1 MKFWL
6 STCWVGEGFLSCGT
20 CLCPLG
26 NDGGTMQPCY
36 KWTRKGISTQIS
48 PEEMLSVAVKYTHS
62 LWVGDKSSLGRRT
75 FEEERGGGIH
85 VSQPGSDT
93 RLSSHVPEHSTFDG
107 APFPL
112 QPPSSGAWQPFSTVL
127 HWPRSPSQEVNES
140 IFQLKW
146 NFSKGPAHPK
156 KRNLSSWQSCLARIC
171 LCS

>member
-62 LWVGDKSSLGRRT
+62 LWVEDKSSLGRRT

-112 QPPSSGAWQPFSTVL
+112 QPPLQW
-127 HWPRSPSQEVNES
+127 
-140 IFQLKW
+140 
-146 NFSKGPAHPK
+146 
-156 KRNLSSWQSCLARIC
+156 CLAAIQHGAALTQEPKPGSEWIHFPIKVKLLQRT
-171 LCS
+171 CSPQEEKFIFLAVLLG